1 MVRTQTALDP
11 NEDDV
16 SDLEQPAV
24 AGVRE
29 RCQDWNRPS
38 GLPAQT
44 GVGGLGPRLWLLL
57 PSRATFALCINTA
70 PLPK

>member
-1 MVRTQTALDP
+1 MVRTQTALNP

-44 GVGGLGPRLWLLL
+44 GVGGLGPMFRLLL
-57 PSRATFALCINTA
+57 PARAMFALSINTA